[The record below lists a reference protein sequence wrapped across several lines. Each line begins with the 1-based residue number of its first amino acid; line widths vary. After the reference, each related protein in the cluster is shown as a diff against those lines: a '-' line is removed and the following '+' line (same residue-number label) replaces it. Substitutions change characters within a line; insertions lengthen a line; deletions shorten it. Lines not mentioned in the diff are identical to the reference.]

1 MPPSPHPPANASS
14 RFYLVARTLSMFG
27 DRFNELAV
35 PIIVLATTDSPVT
48 AGIVTA
54 ANRVPALLFALP
66 IGALVDRVSRH
77 RLMLVSD
84 YGRAVALIPLVV
96 SLAIGDVPVPLLTA
110 IMFMVGIGDL
120 VFLTSARAFM
130 VTLVGRDRLVAA
142 NGKLEAGD
150 AIATLSG
157 PAIGALV
164 LQVFGA
170 ATAIAVNAVSFLA
183 SAALLQQIPGES
195 SSPSPVARAGRKA
208 ELLAGT
214 RAIWRVPEQR
224 AIQSVL
230 MILHLLA
237 GGVVL
242 VVIALTRD
250 VLGLSSIETGLV
262 LAGAGAGGLLSSL
275 LVAPR
280 IEHRHWGPVLAVL
293 FTISAV
299 GMIGL
304 ALARGT
310 AGAFVANAV
319 LDGAVAL
326 AFVVAGSTRQA
337 LTPDALLGRVGS
349 ASFLLTTAAAT
360 LGALLAGALI
370 SGIGH
375 RETLGA
381 MSVLFLVAAMPL
393 WRMPLARVPLRD
405 LSPIDTT

>member
-1 MPPSPHPPANASS
+1 MSSSRRSPANGSF

-35 PIIVLATTDSPVT
+35 PIIVLAATDSVVT

-84 YGRAVALIPLVV
+84 YGRAAVLLPLVV
-96 SLAIGDVPVPLLTA
+96 SLAIDDVPVPMLTA
-110 IMFMVGIGDL
+110 IMFVVGIGDL

-130 VTLVGRDRLVAA
+130 VSLVGRSRLVGA

-170 ATAIAVNAVSFLA
+170 ATAIGVNAVSFLA
-183 SAALLQQIPGES
+183 SAALLQRIPGES
-195 SSPSPVARAGRKA
+195 SSPVPVAQAGRRE
-208 ELLAGT
+208 ELLAGM

-224 AIQSVL
+224 VIQGVL
-230 MILHLLA
+230 MLLNLLA

-250 VLGLSSIETGLV
+250 VLGLSPIETGLV

-280 IEHRHWGPVLAVL
+280 IEHRHWGPILAAL
-293 FTISAV
+293 LTIAAA

-304 ALARGT
+304 
-310 AGAFVANAV
+310 
-319 LDGAVAL
+319 
-326 AFVVAGSTRQA
+326 
-337 LTPDALLGRVGS
+337 
-349 ASFLLTTAAAT
+349 
-360 LGALLAGALI
+360 
-370 SGIGH
+370 
-375 RETLGA
+375 
-381 MSVLFLVAAMPL
+381 
-393 WRMPLARVPLRD
+393 
-405 LSPIDTT
+405 

>member
-1 MPPSPHPPANASS
+1 
-14 RFYLVARTLSMFG
+14 MFG

-35 PIIVLATTDSPVT
+35 PIIVLAATDSAFA

-77 RLMLVSD
+77 RLMLIAD
-84 YGRAVALIPLVV
+84 YGRAVVLLPLVI
-96 SLAIGDVPVPLLTA
+96 SLIAGNVPVPLLTA
-110 IMFMVGIGDL
+110 IMFVAGIGDL

-130 VTLVGRDRLVAA
+130 VSLVGRSRLVEA

-157 PAIGALV
+157 PAVGALV

-170 ATAIAVNAVSFLA
+170 ATAIAVNAASFLA
-183 SAALLQQIPGES
+183 SAALLQRIPPQPLPHSPTARS
-195 SSPSPVARAGRKA
+195 SRKT
-208 ELLAGT
+208 ELLAGI

-224 AIQSVL
+224 AIQGVL
-230 MILHLLA
+230 FLLNLLA
-237 GGVVL
+237 GGMVL
-242 VVIALTRD
+242 VVIALTRE
-250 VLGLSSIETGLV
+250 VLGLSSIETGIV

-280 IEHRHWGPVLAVL
+280 IEHRCWGPVLTVL
-293 FTISAV
+293 FVISAT
-299 GMIGL
+299 GMTGL

-310 AGAFVANAV
+310 ASAFAANAV

-326 AFVVAGSTRQA
+326 AFVVAGATRQA

-349 ASFLLTTAAAT
+349 ASFLITTAAAT
-360 LGALLAGALI
+360 LGALITGALI
-370 SGIGH
+370 SGAGH
-375 RETLGA
+375 RETLGVMA
-381 MSVLFLVAAMPL
+381 ALFLVAGALL
-393 WRMPLARVPLRD
+393 WRTPLTRMPLRD
-405 LSPIDTT
+405 LAPIEPEIR

>member
-1 MPPSPHPPANASS
+1 
-14 RFYLVARTLSMFG
+14 MFG

-35 PIIVLATTDSPVT
+35 PIIVLAATDSAFT

-66 IGALVDRVSRH
+66 IGALVDRLSRH
-77 RLMLVSD
+77 RLMLIAD
-84 YGRAVALIPLVV
+84 YGRAAVLLPLVI
-96 SLAIGDVPVPLLTA
+96 SLFAGDVPVAMLTA
-110 IMFMVGIGDL
+110 IMFAVGIGDL

-130 VTLVGRDRLVAA
+130 VSLVGRSRLVEA

-157 PAIGALV
+157 PAIGAIV
-164 LQVFGA
+164 LHVFGA

-183 SAALLQQIPGES
+183 SAALLHRIPRQPS
-195 SSPSPVARAGRKA
+195 LPASPTARTGRKA
-208 ELLAGT
+208 ELLAGM

-224 AIQSVL
+224 AIQRVL
-230 MILHLLA
+230 MLLNLLA

-250 VLGLSSIETGLV
+250 VLHLSSLETGLV
-262 LAGAGAGGLLSSL
+262 LAGAGAGGLLTSL

-280 IEHRHWGPVLAVL
+280 IEHRRWGPALAVL
-293 FTISAV
+293 FAISAM

-304 ALARGT
+304 ALARGV

-337 LTPDALLGRVGS
+337 LTPDVLLGRVGS

-360 LGALLAGALI
+360 LGALLAGASI
-370 SGIGH
+370 TGIGH
-375 RETLGA
+375 RETLGVVA
-381 MSVLFLVAAMPL
+381 VLFLAAALPL
-393 WRMPLARVPLRD
+393 WRTPLGRVPLRD
-405 LSPIDTT
+405 LSPIGMERWRGDRPA